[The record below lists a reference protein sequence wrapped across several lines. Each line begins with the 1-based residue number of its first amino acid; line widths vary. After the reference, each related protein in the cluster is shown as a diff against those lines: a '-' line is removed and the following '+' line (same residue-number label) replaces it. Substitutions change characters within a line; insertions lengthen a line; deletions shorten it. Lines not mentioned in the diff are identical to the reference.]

1 MLKIVF
7 IFLCEWSDGYF
18 VSFSFSSVQERE
30 FEVSDFFL
38 SVVCFLIVSNPFV
51 QMWRTKFLTFSAY
64 SEKTDF
70 IPSKPYLFE
79 SCTILFQVQTWK
91 DV

>member
-18 VSFSFSSVQERE
+18 VSFSFSSVQEPE

-38 SVVCFLIVSNPFV
+38 SVCFLIVSNPFV
-51 QMWRTKFLTFSAY
+51 QMWRTKFFN
-64 SEKTDF
+64 F
-70 IPSKPYLFE
+70 
-79 SCTILFQVQTWK
+79 
-91 DV
+91 